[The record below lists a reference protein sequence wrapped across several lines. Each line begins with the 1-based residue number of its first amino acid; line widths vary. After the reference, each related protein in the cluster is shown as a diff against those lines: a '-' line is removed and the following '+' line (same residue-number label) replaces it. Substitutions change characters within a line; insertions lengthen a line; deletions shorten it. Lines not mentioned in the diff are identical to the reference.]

1 MLAARALRDKP
12 HSQTTSPSQHPDSNP
27 FPVTQTLEEA
37 PLSPRVITCES
48 FPPMARLAEK
58 VIQENGLAEEIKV
71 IDKRSD
77 ELAVGPGKDLP
88 QRADF
93 LVSRD
98 VRLARFLILSSG

>member
-1 MLAARALRDKP
+1 
-12 HSQTTSPSQHPDSNP
+12 
-27 FPVTQTLEEA
+27 
-37 PLSPRVITCES
+37 
-48 FPPMARLAEK
+48 MARLAEK

-77 ELAVGPGKDLP
+77 ELAVGSGKDLP